1 MQDTQEQ
8 KGFSIVEILISL
20 AIGLIVLAALAST
33 FIAQNKAY
41 NVQEQVTGMLQAA
54 RAGMDIMG
62 REIIMAG
69 FDPAEEMQLTDPDAS
84 KFVGIPLPAS
94 NPASVIEIYAD
105 LNGDEDTA
113 DPNEHI
119 IYAFA
124 NGQLT
129 RKTGSGAPQPF
140 IDNVE
145 DFKVEYWKAD
155 GTTKATSTEDIR
167 QVRVTLTVGTGR
179 ADVDYPRTRTLTSSF
194 IPRNL
199 NNTTT
204 TTSSASSTTMIV
216 TSTTEEVTTTTEEVT
231 TTTDA
236 ETPTTV
242 ASTTTTTL
250 APTTTLATTTTIESG
265 GPGVGDIDPP
275 TVKVNPNQTVEVCAE
290 VTPDGTATIVSVE
303 LCYSVSGVVQTPV
316 VMTLSG
322 GGYCGSIPGQKKD
335 TLVAYY
341 VKATDNYDNVGL
353 SNTVSFT
360 VGATP

>member
-20 AIGLIVLAALAST
+20 AIGLIVLAALATT

-69 FDPAEEMQLTDPDAS
+69 FDPAENMQLTDPDAS

-94 NPASVIEIYAD
+94 NPASVVEIYAD
-105 LNGDEDTA
+105 LNGDGDTA
-113 DPNEHI
+113 DANEHI

-124 NGQLT
+124 NDQLT
-129 RKTGSGAPQPF
+129 RDSGSGAQTF
-140 IDNVE
+140 INNVE
-145 DFKVEYWKAD
+145 DFKVEYLKAD
-155 GTTKATSTEDIR
+155 GDPANSTEDIR

-179 ADVDYPRTRTLTSSF
+179 ADVDYHRTRTLTSTF

-216 TSTTEEVTTTTEEVT
+216 TSTTEEETTTTEEETTTTEEEATTTEEEITTTEGVT
-231 TTTDA
+231 TTTVPQGGF
-236 ETPTTV
+236 EV
-242 ASTTTTTL
+242 
-250 APTTTLATTTTIESG
+250 TIRVY
-265 GPGVGDIDPP
+265 PNHKAADI
-275 TVKVNPNQTVEVCAE
+275 TAE
-290 VTPDGTATIVSVE
+290 VQSSVLIGSAKLFYQVNTGELNEVVMSYVSFDE
-303 LCYSVSGVVQTPV
+303 IHSTYSYSVSISFPKPAR
-316 VMTLSG
+316 
-322 GGYCGSIPGQKKD
+322 ID
-335 TLVAYY
+335 YY
-341 VKATDNYDNVGL
+341 VEAYSADGEFMGRSADEFFY
-353 SNTVSFT
+353 
-360 VGATP
+360 AE